1 MTAVALALLAA
12 RLYATPPAEPAFIDK
27 PYPVEGLVARD
38 MPYDGGGVALIK
50 WSAMPYDGAGVKYKV
65 YASTTVAG
73 PWKEAMAFPSNKH
86 YASDI
91 KLPFWAW
98 NAAKDRHAAQVD
110 LLDVFPLAQSAKRD
124 KTAADDEKMMQDS
137 KEKTERENYLEK
149 MAKTTYY
156 FKVAA
161 VAETKKTDATTVAA
175 YPEALSEVVST
186 VPAMNYF
193 NLPRLNN
200 LIYSLVLVCIFLWF
214 ISHAKKREL
223 FIRRIPGLD
232 AVDDAIGRAT
242 EMGRPIVYQTGLYDM
257 TTVSTIASTMILGEI
272 AKKVAQYDA
281 TLKVPHRDP
290 TVLPV
295 CQEIVK
301 QAYMEAGR
309 IDSYRED
316 INYFITTD
324 QFAFTAAIDG
334 MYEREK
340 PAAVFYMGSFFAEAL
355 LMTEVGSN
363 NGIIQIAGTDTD
375 SQLPF
380 FFTTCDY
387 TLIGEELYAAGA
399 YLSKDPVLLGTLRG
413 QDIGKIVVVAG
424 IILAVTAVTIGT
436 ICGWDVFN
444 RVVMD
449 PFNSF

>member
-1 MTAVALALLAA
+1 MAAATLLSSA
-12 RLYATPPAEPAFIDK
+12 RLYAAPPADPALIDR
-27 PYPVEGLVARD
+27 PYSVEGLVGMG
-38 MPYDGGGVALIK
+38 MPYTGGGVALLK
-50 WSAMPYDGAGVKYKV
+50 WSAMPYDGPAVKYKI
-65 YASTTVAG
+65 YASTTAAG
-73 PWKEAMAFPSNKH
+73 PWKEATTVPSNKN

-91 KLPFWAW
+91 ELPFWCWSADK
-98 NAAKDRHAAQVD
+98 NRHAVQVD
-110 LLDVFPLAQSAKRD
+110 LRDIFPIEQKAKRD
-124 KTAADDEKMMQDS
+124 KNASARANMIEDSREKD
-137 KEKTERENYLEK
+137 EREDYFIK
-149 MAKTTYY
+149 MCKTPYY
-156 FKVAA
+156 FKVSA
-161 VAETKKTDATTVAA
+161 VAMTKQPDGTLKPA
-175 YPEALSEVVST
+175 YPETDSEVVSA
-186 VPAMNYF
+186 VPAMSLF
-193 NLPRLNN
+193 NMPRLNN
-200 LIYSLVLVCIFLWF
+200 FLYSLGLIAIFLWF

-242 EMGRPIVYQTGLYDM
+242 EMGRPIIYQTGALDM
-257 TTVSTIASTMILGEI
+257 TNVSTIASTMILGEI

-295 CQEIVK
+295 CQAIVQ
-301 QAYMEAGR
+301 QAYIEAGR
-309 IDSYRED
+309 LDSYRDD
-316 INYFITTD
+316 INFYISYD

-334 MYEREK
+334 IFEREK
-340 PAAVFYMGSFFAEAL
+340 PAAVFYMGSFYAEAM

-363 NGIIQIAGTDTD
+363 NGIIQIAGTDID

-399 YLSKDPVLLGTLRG
+399 YISKDPVLLGTLRG

-424 IILAVTAVTIGT
+424 VILAVIAVTIGT
-436 ICGWDVFN
+436 LCGWDVFN
-444 RVVMD
+444 RLVMD